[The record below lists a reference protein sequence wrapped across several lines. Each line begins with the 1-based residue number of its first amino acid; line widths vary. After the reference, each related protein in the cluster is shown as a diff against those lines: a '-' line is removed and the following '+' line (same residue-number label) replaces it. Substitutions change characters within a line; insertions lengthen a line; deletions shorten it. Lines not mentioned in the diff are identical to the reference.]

1 MGTRAIRSSRTALA
15 ATLPLALLAALAL
28 AGCRNK
34 QAPAASAG
42 ATPAAGAEAAPT
54 GFQAV
59 TALVMDPGDPRDPS
73 VLYAATPLGLFK
85 STDGARSWHPLTS
98 LADHGVYAVY
108 LDPTSPPTVY
118 AIYSTG
124 DADPGLALQR
134 SDDGGAT
141 WADVSKAG
149 PPRIH
154 GWSLGL
160 WFDATSKPST
170 VYMWGWRD
178 DGLHVFRSTDRGENW
193 TALRG
198 AAQKKAAALRD
209 AGRPSSAATWIATG
223 PALEVT
229 GGRPLVDPHYSWV
242 QYAGTKDG
250 VYKSLDGGRTWRR
263 ASAGL

>member
-1 MGTRAIRSSRTALA
+1 MRARAIHASGRALVL
-15 ATLPLALLAALAL
+15 TLLALLTALAL
-28 AGCRNK
+28 ASCGREE
-34 QAPAASAG
+34 APAASA
-42 ATPAAGAEAAPT
+42 ATTPAASQETGPT

-59 TALVMDPGDPRDPS
+59 TALVVDPGDPRDPS

-85 STDGARSWHPLTS
+85 SRDGARSWHRLTS

-141 WADVSKAG
+141 WADLSKAG
-149 PPRIH
+149 SPRIY

-160 WFDATSKPST
+160 WFDATFKPST
-170 VYMWGWRD
+170 VYMWGWRE
-178 DGLHVFRSTDRGENW
+178 DGLHVFRSTDRGGTW
-193 TALRG
+193 AGLRG
-198 AAQKKAAALRD
+198 WEQKKAAALRD
-209 AGRPSSAATWIATG
+209 ASRPTPAVTRIATD
-223 PALEVT
+223 PVLDVT
-229 GGRPLVDPHYSWV
+229 GGAPLVDSNRPWV
-242 QYAGTKDG
+242 VYVGRKDG
-250 VYKSLDGGRTWRR
+250 VYKSLDGGRTWHR